1 MLDGPTAGGYR
12 KEDLDEEGY
21 RSQEIFT
28 QEKYIYFYLKGLN
41 LLEFLY
47 ENGMTHGHINANSL
61 RITDTY
67 NFTLSDFPIVN
78 MTPQLA
84 LVDPNAEYDELSQ
97 ITLRIRGLIKATK
110 SKELQAR
117 LLAGE
122 KDPFLVRELV

>member
-1 MLDGPTAGGYR
+1 MHEELFVVNKNTRTVLNYITFVDFTQVSIINMLDGPTAGGYR

-78 MTPQLA
+78 MTP
-84 LVDPNAEYDELSQ
+84 
-97 ITLRIRGLIKATK
+97 
-110 SKELQAR
+110 
-117 LLAGE
+117 
-122 KDPFLVRELV
+122 

>member
-1 MLDGPTAGGYR
+1 MQFLKDARADGKSQFFPSVHEELFVVNKNTRTVLNYITFVDFTQVSIINMLDGPTAGGYR

-78 MTPQLA
+78 MTP
-84 LVDPNAEYDELSQ
+84 
-97 ITLRIRGLIKATK
+97 
-110 SKELQAR
+110 
-117 LLAGE
+117 
-122 KDPFLVRELV
+122 